1 MTPRGSRKPHA
12 YDQPVSHHE
21 VSDNG
26 KDRALVS
33 HHASDEPKARALVLS
48 AEGHSSEE
56 IGGMVGV
63 SGRTVQRWV
72 KRCREVSRNKETPE
86 ILDDWA
92 RIIRRAQGMMHSV
105 LDQAEVLAEIASNDH
120 PGPLA
125 TIARIVAGREI
136 TKGAATYNFYAGT
149 GTDKLQKESEPDLH
163 PQTVIV
169 NFIAA
174 TPPDRED
181 PDVIEGEVVK
191 GDGPSS

>member
-1 MTPRGSRKPHA
+1 MTRRDTKPHA
-12 YDQPVSHHE
+12 YAQPMSHHE

-33 HHASDEPKARALVLS
+33 HHASDEPRARALVLS

-56 IGGMVGV
+56 VGGMVGV

-105 LDQAEVLAEIASNDH
+105 LDQAEVLAEIASSDH

-149 GTDKLQKESEPDLH
+149 GTDKLQKESEPDPH
-163 PQTVIV
+163 PQSITI
-169 NFIAA
+169 NFISQKNPN
-174 TPPDRED
+174 PPD
-181 PDVIEGEVVK
+181 VVEGELVDD
-191 GDGPSS
+191 GDGS